1 MNKVVCTV
9 SIVVFIL
16 TNFLVEG
23 YKLESRHKRQNDVP
37 ESSSVSSS
45 QGTTMNTTVTVAT
58 NNDSGRIGLVVG
70 VIFGVLAGIAVFAII
85 VTIWIKNK
93 RDRDS
98 EYARAAKV
106 QRNSALSAGVYNDL
120 TTSSPIVK
128 VNMDQHK
135 ESSEMESL
143 KKAEEEE

>member
-1 MNKVVCTV
+1 MYKAVCTV
-9 SIVVFIL
+9 SIVAFMF

-23 YKLESRHKRQNDVP
+23 YKLESRHKRQNQ
-37 ESSSVSSS
+37 ENSSTTPYDSS
-45 QGTTMNTTVTVAT
+45 TTNTTVRVYT

-70 VIFGVLAGIAVFAII
+70 VIFGVLAGIAAFAII

-120 TTSSPIVK
+120 TTASPIVK
-128 VNMDQHK
+128 VSIDQHK
-135 ESSEMESL
+135 EGSEMESL
-143 KKAEEEE
+143 KKEEEEE

>member
-1 MNKVVCTV
+1 M
-9 SIVVFIL
+9 
-16 TNFLVEG
+16 E
-23 YKLESRHKRQNDVP
+23 
-37 ESSSVSSS
+37 
-45 QGTTMNTTVTVAT
+45 
-58 NNDSGRIGLVVG
+58 GLVVG
-70 VIFGVLAGIAVFAII
+70 VIFGVLAGIAAFAII

-128 VNMDQHK
+128 VNIDQHN
-135 ESSEMESL
+135 EGSEMESL
-143 KKAEEEE
+143 KKEEENE